1 MRWKVIDLFNELI
14 FPFVHE
20 IKSIAVVGGGASEPE
35 LEIFRGN
42 SNLVIHYYGIDS
54 NVGSHDFTYL
64 DLNNSYLQKSGLTKT
79 KYDLILC
86 SQVLEHIWD
95 VKQGLSI
102 LVQLAAD
109 NGLIW
114 VACPASNYAHGSP
127 SYFSAGYQPELI
139 ENLLEKERVEIIA
152 KGCFGSKRYY
162 FMTHALQIWATRNE
176 HMSPLTFGFSR
187 YFPRQILGRF
197 IAMFRSA
204 KIATEPRYA
213 TETYVLA
220 RKTTSDQ

>member
-1 MRWKVIDLFNELI
+1 MRMRWKVVEVFTELTK
-14 FPFVHE
+14 PFVSE
-20 IKSIAVVGGGASEPE
+20 IQSIAVVGGSANEPE
-35 LEIFRGN
+35 LEIFQN
-42 SNLVIHYYGIDS
+42 NKNLVVHFYGIDS
-54 NVGSHDFTYL
+54 NVGSQDFTYL
-64 DLNNSYLQKSGLTKT
+64 DLNLSPNQDNGFSNM

-95 VKQGLSI
+95 IKQGLET
-102 LVQLAAD
+102 LAQLATN

-139 ENLLEKERVEIIA
+139 SNLLEKQGIKIFS
-152 KGCFGSKRYY
+152 KGCLGSKRYY

-176 HMSPLTFGFSR
+176 HISPLTFGFSR
-187 YFPRQILGRF
+187 YFPSQIFGRF
-197 IAMFRSA
+197 MAIFKSP
-204 KIATEPRYA
+204 KITTELKYA

-220 RKTTSDQ
+220 RKTI